1 MDHSLAWD
9 PDVQPSHVRTGI
21 HCGRLVP
28 ALVVSIPYLGGVRN
42 GCGYPRRLENQFY
55 FDHLL

>member
-1 MDHSLAWD
+1 MDYYFAWI

-21 HCGRLVP
+21 NRGCLIPV
-28 ALVVSIPYLGGVRN
+28 LVVSIPYLGGVRN
-42 GCGYPRRLENQFY
+42 GCGYPRPLENQFY